1 MFTHLSRDI
10 SLLKNTSEKMGHSP
24 PRRPDD
30 PINESADPNQQFP
43 NRPMIR

>member
-24 PRRPDD
+24 PDD
-30 PINESADPNQQFP
+30 PMTRSTNQP
-43 NRPMIR
+43 IPISNSPIAR